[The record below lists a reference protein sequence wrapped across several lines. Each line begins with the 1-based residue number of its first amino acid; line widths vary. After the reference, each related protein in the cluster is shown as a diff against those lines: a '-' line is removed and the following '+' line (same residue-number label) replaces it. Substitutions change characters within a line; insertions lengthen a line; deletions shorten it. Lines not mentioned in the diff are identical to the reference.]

1 MAWIWL
7 PSLTVA
13 AAAAFLPA
21 PAEAQAGRVIFCCE
35 DAQEQSICADTLPP
49 ACYGRAYR
57 EISPRGLVVRHV
69 AAPLTVEEQARLEAE
84 NRRRARQEALERQQ
98 RNMDNALLETY
109 RGLNDIDMREAL
121 ALEDVERSI
130 ADIHERR
137 RGLMAERRALEEE
150 IAALPADQDVEP
162 LNRSLRAVDSELRSY
177 QRLLEAKQ
185 AERESIQARYAADR
199 RRYAELIA
207 ERAQR

>member
-7 PSLTVA
+7 PSLTIAVA
-13 AAAAFLPA
+13 ATLLPA
-21 PAEAQAGRVIFCCE
+21 SVGAQSGRTIYCCE

-57 EISPRGLVVRHV
+57 EISPRGLVVRHI
-69 AAPLTVEEQARLEAE
+69 AAPLTAEEQARLEAE
-84 NRRRARQEALERQQ
+84 NRRRAREEALERQQ

-109 RGLNDIDMREAL
+109 RGLNDIDVREMR
-121 ALEDVERSI
+121 ALEGVERSI

-137 RGLMAERRALEEE
+137 RGLVAERQALEEE
-150 IAALPADQDVEP
+150 IATLPADQDVEP

-185 AERESIQARYAADR
+185 AEKESIQARYAADR

-207 ERAQR
+207 ERARR